1 MMSRFTVRKI
11 LVIAGYLWFYSSG
24 LSAEEKQTGSWNV
37 LRSTSNQW
45 FDTVQGLVN
54 QQRYDEAI
62 DLCNHQSQQQTE
74 QSLSAAKWAVEHSE
88 VLVAQAREQAI
99 FDQSSISDVV
109 SPVEK
114 LLASYPDHRFRFF
127 LRAQIQRAQK
137 QAVLHLVARAAIS
150 PLNKALQQNAVRYSV
165 VVSNELTGLVQEI
178 SDYRSKNNGRDGQL
192 TAALR
197 NDHLRLQRSLRVDLV
212 SLALLQTDLLNQ
224 NTDDFISAASRAEKM
239 ATEFINT
246 LPSGTEA
253 RLEVQRLRLEALL
266 RMRQYGQVASE
277 LNELR
282 SSATITT
289 SEKWTALRARLRIKQ
304 DNELAARD
312 ELVSYY
318 QQPLEALIG
327 SQQSDINN
335 AIEIDLA
342 LLQFFL
348 AYGTSRRV
356 TDCLN
361 WIEKRGGRYARLRAD
376 AITLDDLLRKKESD
390 GSQPNPQLLV
400 VRGQQIIR
408 NGNLQE
414 GAELLALASEL
425 PGPADSA
432 LQYAVEAAAIF
443 SEIKALPRAIDTL
456 QRASVTHSD
465 GGQSSII
472 HLQSLLMFSKLK
484 SATSQELKV
493 RLDEHLKRWP
503 ESNTAPQVREWLY
516 GILSRE
522 GRHLQAALLLTR
534 ISNGV
539 MVVTDEGLLS
549 NAWHQVLINRS
560 SSWEVVSEAFLES
573 AKAIEIVED
582 MPDEL
587 CKLKLILLEPKTLSS
602 QLINHSLSDFERAIY
617 GLRVD
622 GISARDLLTPSEDWC
637 RHHWL
642 EDLSQSLINDAE
654 HTKTLRKQV
663 ADLLMGWQ
671 QLRLSELD
679 QARCMIWLGKVG
691 KAIQFIDQ
699 WIKDEPDSNQRLKAS
714 ANLLQSCDSPV
725 AISRAADYWGRIATG
740 LPQGDER
747 WHAAKL
753 SRIKAL
759 RSAGNEVEAKK
770 LANYLLL
777 TAPGLTDFWR
787 AKYGEQVK

>member
-432 LQYAVEAAAIF
+432 LQYAVC
-443 SEIKALPRAIDTL
+443 LLYT
-456 QRASVTHSD
+456 SD
-465 GGQSSII
+465 
-472 HLQSLLMFSKLK
+472 
-484 SATSQELKV
+484 
-493 RLDEHLKRWP
+493 
-503 ESNTAPQVREWLY
+503 
-516 GILSRE
+516 
-522 GRHLQAALLLTR
+522 
-534 ISNGV
+534 
-539 MVVTDEGLLS
+539 
-549 NAWHQVLINRS
+549 
-560 SSWEVVSEAFLES
+560 
-573 AKAIEIVED
+573 
-582 MPDEL
+582 
-587 CKLKLILLEPKTLSS
+587 
-602 QLINHSLSDFERAIY
+602 
-617 GLRVD
+617 
-622 GISARDLLTPSEDWC
+622 
-637 RHHWL
+637 
-642 EDLSQSLINDAE
+642 
-654 HTKTLRKQV
+654 
-663 ADLLMGWQ
+663 
-671 QLRLSELD
+671 
-679 QARCMIWLGKVG
+679 
-691 KAIQFIDQ
+691 
-699 WIKDEPDSNQRLKAS
+699 
-714 ANLLQSCDSPV
+714 
-725 AISRAADYWGRIATG
+725 AAD
-740 LPQGDER
+740 E
-747 WHAAKL
+747 
-753 SRIKAL
+753 
-759 RSAGNEVEAKK
+759 
-770 LANYLLL
+770 
-777 TAPGLTDFWR
+777 
-787 AKYGEQVK
+787 